1 MMTDQTNDCEYRIQ
15 QQYNTTKIII
25 MKKTLLGLL
34 LITAIMQ
41 ACVQAQPKQP
51 RIIILATGG
60 TIAGAGTSA
69 DRAGYTAGKIP
80 IDDLIGTIPSVR
92 KVAEISGEQVA
103 SVGSQDMT
111 VDIWK
116 KLAIR
121 INEIFKNNEA
131 DGIVITHGTDTQE
144 ETAYFLDLVV
154 TSDKPVVL
162 TGSMRP
168 ATAISADGPKNLYD
182 AITIAANP
190 KSKGRGVLVS
200 FNEGIFDGRDV
211 MKLSTTKTNAFGS
224 PNTGPVGQ
232 AYDGR
237 VEYYATSTREV
248 NPTKPV
254 VLKADTKLPRVDIV
268 YMYADAPSDQIDLLV
283 SKKVDGI
290 VIAGVGNGNF
300 NKAYTDA
307 VKRAVAAGI
316 IVCRASRTPSGRVV
330 LHDEINDDELG
341 TIVSDDLT
349 PQKAR
354 VLLMLGLTKSKDRK
368 ELQELFFKY

>member
-1 MMTDQTNDCEYRIQ
+1 
-15 QQYNTTKIII
+15 
-25 MKKTLLGLL
+25 MKKLFSIITFLILVSGL
-34 LITAIMQ
+34 
-41 ACVQAQPKQP
+41 QAQLPK
-51 RIIILATGG
+51 IIILATGG
-60 TIAGAGTSA
+60 TIAGAGAAA

-80 IDDLIGTIPSVR
+80 IDDLIGAIPTV
-92 KVAEISGEQVA
+92 KKIADISGEQIA

-111 VDIWK
+111 IDIWK

-121 INEIFKNNEA
+121 INEIANKKEA

-144 ETAYFLDLVV
+144 ETAYFLDLV
-154 TSDKPVVL
+154 TSTDIPIVL

-190 KSKGRGVLVS
+190 KSRGRGVLVS

-237 VEYYATSTREV
+237 VEYYLKSEREV
-248 NPTKPV
+248 NPAKPIV
-254 VLKADTKLPRVDIV
+254 INADTKFPRVDIV
-268 YMYADAPSDQIDLLV
+268 YMYADAPADMIDMLI
-283 SKKVDGI
+283 SKKVAGI

-300 NKAYTDA
+300 NKAYMDA
-307 VKRAVAAGI
+307 VKRAVAANI

-354 VLLMLGLTKSKDRK
+354 ILLMIALTKTKDK
-368 ELQELFFKY
+368 KQLQDLFFKY

>member
-1 MMTDQTNDCEYRIQ
+1 
-15 QQYNTTKIII
+15 
-25 MKKTLLGLL
+25 MKRFLSFLTIVFLVV
-34 LITAIMQ
+34 Q
-41 ACVQAQPKQP
+41 VQAQLP
-51 RIIILATGG
+51 RVIILATGA
-60 TIAGAGTSA
+60 TIAGAGAPS

-80 IDDLIGTIPSVR
+80 IEDLIGTIPTVK
-92 KVAEISGEQVA
+92 KVANITGEQIA

-111 VDIWK
+111 VEIRK

-121 INEIFKNNEA
+121 INGIEKNNEA

-144 ETAYFLDLVV
+144 ETAYFLDLVL
-154 TSDKPVVL
+154 TGDKPVVL

-182 AITIAANP
+182 AITIAASP
-190 KSKGRGVLVS
+190 KSIGRGVLVS
-200 FNEGIFDGRDV
+200 FNEGIYDARDV

-237 VEYYATSTREV
+237 VEYYSTSTREV
-248 NPTKPV
+248 NPTKPIM
-254 VLKADTKLPRVDIV
+254 LKADTKLPRVDIV
-268 YMYADAPSDQIDLLV
+268 YMYADAPADQLDLLI

-300 NKAYTDA
+300 NKVYTDA

-316 IVCRASRTPSGRVV
+316 VVCRASRTPSGRVV

-341 TIVSDDLT
+341 TIVSDDLN

-354 VLLMLGLTKSKDRK
+354 ILLMLGLTKTKDK
-368 ELQELFFKY
+368 KQLQQFFFKY

>member
-1 MMTDQTNDCEYRIQ
+1 
-15 QQYNTTKIII
+15 
-25 MKKTLLGLL
+25 MKKFVSL
-34 LITAIMQ
+34 LIVLVLMTPGFSQ
-41 ACVQAQPKQP
+41 LP

-60 TIAGAGTSA
+60 TIAGAGASA

-80 IDDLIGTIPSVR
+80 IDDLIGGIPTIK
-92 KVAEISGEQVA
+92 KVANITGEQIA

-111 VDIWK
+111 VEIWK

-121 INEIFKNNEA
+121 ANEIFKNNEA
-131 DGIVITHGTDTQE
+131 DGIVVTHGTDTQE
-144 ETAYFLDLVV
+144 ETAYFLDLAL

-200 FNEGIFDGRDV
+200 FNEGIFDARDV

-237 VEYYATSTREV
+237 VEYYSTSTREV
-248 NPTKPV
+248 NPKNPI
-254 VLKADTKLPRVDIV
+254 VLNTNTKLPRVDIV
-268 YMYADAPSDQIDLLV
+268 YMYADAPADQLDLLI

-316 IVCRASRTPSGRVV
+316 IVCRASRTPSGRVL
-330 LHDEINDDELG
+330 LHDEINDEQLG

-354 VLLMLGLTKSKDRK
+354 ILLMLGLTRTKDK
-368 ELQELFFKY
+368 KQLQDLFFKY

>member
-1 MMTDQTNDCEYRIQ
+1 
-15 QQYNTTKIII
+15 
-25 MKKTLLGLL
+25 MKKLFSSILTLLILV
-34 LITAIMQ
+34 IQIN
-41 ACVQAQPKQP
+41 AQQLP
-51 RIIILATGG
+51 RVIILATGG
-60 TIAGAGTSA
+60 TIAGAGASA

-80 IDDLIGTIPSVR
+80 VDDLIGSIPTVKKIATIT
-92 KVAEISGEQVA
+92 GEQIA

-111 VDIWK
+111 VEIWK

-121 INEIFKNNEA
+121 ANEIFAKNEA
-131 DGIVITHGTDTQE
+131 DAIVVTHGTDTQE

-154 TSDKPVVL
+154 PSGNPIVL
-162 TGSMRP
+162 TGSMR
-168 ATAISADGPKNLYD
+168 ASTAISADGPKNLYD
-182 AITIAANP
+182 AITVAINP

-200 FNEGIFDGRDV
+200 FNEGIFDARDV

-237 VEYYATSTREV
+237 VEYYSSSDREV
-248 NPTKPV
+248 NPKKPIV
-254 VLKADTKLPRVDIV
+254 IKADTKLPRVDIV
-268 YMYADAPSDQIDLLV
+268 YMYADATADQIDLLI

-300 NKAYTDA
+300 NKAFTDA

-316 IVCRASRTPSGRVV
+316 LVCRSSRTPSGRVV
-330 LHDEINDDELG
+330 LHDEINDEELG
-341 TIVSDDLT
+341 TIVSDDLS

-354 VLLMLGLTKSKDRK
+354 ILLMLGLTRTK
-368 ELQELFFKY
+368 EKKQLQEIFFTY

>member
-1 MMTDQTNDCEYRIQ
+1 
-15 QQYNTTKIII
+15 
-25 MKKTLLGLL
+25 MKKILSIVMAFI
-34 LITAIMQ
+34 LISQI
-41 ACVQAQPKQP
+41 QAQLPKV
-51 RIIILATGG
+51 IILATGG
-60 TIAGAGTSA
+60 TIAGAGASA

-80 IDDLIGTIPSVR
+80 IDDLIGSIPTV
-92 KVAEISGEQVA
+92 KKIADISGEQIA

-111 VDIWK
+111 IDIWK

-121 INEIFKNNEA
+121 INQIAKNKEA
-131 DGIVITHGTDTQE
+131 DGIVVTHGTDTQE
-144 ETAYFLDLVV
+144 ETGYFLDLV
-154 TSDKPVVL
+154 TSAEIPVVL

-182 AITIAANP
+182 AITIAIDK
-190 KSKGRGVLVS
+190 KSRGRGVLIS
-200 FNEGIFDGRDV
+200 FNEGIFDAREV

-224 PNTGPVGQ
+224 PNTGPIGQ

-237 VEYYATSTREV
+237 VEYYSNSVREV
-248 NPTKPV
+248 NPASPV
-254 VLKADTKLPRVDIV
+254 VINTDTKLPRVDIV
-268 YMYADAPSDQIDLLV
+268 YMYADAPADQIDMLV

-300 NKAYTDA
+300 NKAYTEA
-307 VKRAVAAGI
+307 VKRAVKAGVT
-316 IVCRASRTPSGRVV
+316 VCRASRTPSGRVV

-354 VLLMLGLTKSKDRK
+354 ILLMLGLTKTKDRK
-368 ELQELFFKY
+368 QLQDIFFKY

>member
-1 MMTDQTNDCEYRIQ
+1 
-15 QQYNTTKIII
+15 
-25 MKKTLLGLL
+25 MKKLVILLVSLTVVIGLN
-34 LITAIMQ
+34 
-41 ACVQAQPKQP
+41 AQLP
-51 RIIILATGG
+51 RVIILATGG
-60 TIAGAGTSA
+60 TIAGAGTSS

-80 IDDLIGTIPSVR
+80 IEDLIGTIPTVK
-92 KVAEISGEQVA
+92 KVADITGEQVA

-121 INEIFKNNEA
+121 INAINKNNEA
-131 DGIVITHGTDTQE
+131 EGIVITHGTDTQE
-144 ETAYFLDLVV
+144 ETAYFLDLVL
-154 TSDKPVVL
+154 TGDKPVVL

-200 FNEGIFDGRDV
+200 FNEGIYDARDV

-237 VEYYATSTREV
+237 VEFYLRSEREV
-248 NPTKPV
+248 KPTNPIMIT
-254 VLKADTKLPRVDIV
+254 ADTKFPRVDIV
-268 YMYADAPSDQIDLLV
+268 YMYADAPADEIDMLID
-283 SKKVDGI
+283 KKVDGI

-300 NKAYTDA
+300 NKAYMDA

-316 IVCRASRTPSGRVV
+316 VVCRASRTPSGRVL

-341 TIVSDDLT
+341 
-349 PQKAR
+349 
-354 VLLMLGLTKSKDRK
+354 
-368 ELQELFFKY
+368 

>member
-1 MMTDQTNDCEYRIQ
+1 
-15 QQYNTTKIII
+15 
-25 MKKTLLGLL
+25 MKKQFAIFFSL
-34 LITAIMQ
+34 LIAIQ
-41 ACVQAQPKQP
+41 VQAQLP

-80 IDDLIGTIPSVR
+80 IEDLIGSIPTIK
-92 KVAEISGEQVA
+92 KVANITGEQIA

-111 VDIWK
+111 VEIWK

-121 INEIFKNNEA
+121 ANEIFKNNEA
-131 DGIVITHGTDTQE
+131 DGIVVTHGTDTQE
-144 ETAYFLDLVV
+144 ETGYFLDLVL

-162 TGSMRP
+162 TGSMR
-168 ATAISADGPKNLYD
+168 ASTAISADGPKNLYD

-200 FNEGIFDGRDV
+200 FNEGIFDARDV

-237 VEYYATSTREV
+237 VEYYSTSTREV
-248 NPTKPV
+248 NPKKPI
-254 VLKADTKLPRVDIV
+254 VLTPDTKLPRVDIV
-268 YMYADAPSDQIDLLV
+268 YMYADAPPDLIDLLI

-300 NKAYTDA
+300 NKAYTEA
-307 VKRAVAAGI
+307 VKRAVAANI

-330 LHDEINDDELG
+330 LHDEVNDDELG

-354 VLLMLGLTKSKDRK
+354 VLLMLGLTRSKDK
-368 ELQELFFKY
+368 KQLQELFFKY